1 MATADTY
8 PHLATDSR
16 GRMSIGSTRY
26 TVEHI
31 AAEHHFLGWTAEEL
45 LRQHPDLAPAEVYA
59 ALAYFHDH
67 HDAVLAAIEATG
79 QWAESQRP
87 PHSISR
93 DELLKRRSSSATG
106 GR

>member
-8 PHLATDSR
+8 PHLATDAR
-16 GRMSIGSTRY
+16 GRMCVGNTRY
-26 TVEHI
+26 TVDHI

-45 LRQHPDLAPAEVYA
+45 LRQHPDLAPAQVYA

-67 HDAVLAAIEATG
+67 HDAVLSSIDATG
-79 QWAESQRP
+79 QWAESRRP
-87 PHSISR
+87 PLSVSR
-93 DELLKRRSSSATG
+93 NELLKQRSSDNCG